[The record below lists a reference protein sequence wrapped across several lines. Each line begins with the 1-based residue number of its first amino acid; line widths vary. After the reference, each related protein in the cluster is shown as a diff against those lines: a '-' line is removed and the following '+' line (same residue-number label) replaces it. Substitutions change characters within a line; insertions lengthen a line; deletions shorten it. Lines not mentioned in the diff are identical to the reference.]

1 MIAALRRQVSV
12 YAALAAAVPKNF
24 LAYSLWFWIGLIL
37 NTIQMMVFVFFWR
50 GIYANTD
57 SINGLTLQNTL
68 NYILLAQIF
77 NALTETVMLWEI
89 GMNVRDGNIAHVLLR
104 PLDIQGSYY
113 VISLTTAAT
122 GIVLQIP
129 MAVVATVFFGLTWS
143 LDPAVWGAFL
153 VTALL
158 GRTVLFFFDYL
169 LAGLTFY
176 TTEVWGL
183 AVLIFG
189 AGLFLSG
196 AMVPLEIMPD
206 WLRSIVLALP
216 FAQTLAVPISILS
229 GIQPL
234 SAAPR
239 LWLTQLAWIAG
250 LAVASRLF
258 FNFAVR
264 KVTVQGG

>member
-1 MIAALRRQVSV
+1 MITALRRSVSV
-12 YAALAAAVPKNF
+12 YVALAAAVPKNF

-50 GIYANTD
+50 GVYANTD
-57 SINGLTLQNTL
+57 TISGLDLRTTL
-68 NYILLAQIF
+68 NYILLAQVF
-77 NALTETVMLWEI
+77 NALTDTQMLWEI
-89 GMNVRDGNIAHVLLR
+89 GQNLREGNIAHVLLR

-113 VISLTTAAT
+113 VISLAHAAT
-122 GIVLQIP
+122 GIIWQIP
-129 MAVVATVFFGLTWS
+129 MAVIATVFFGLSWP

-153 VTALL
+153 ITALL

-196 AMVPLEIMPD
+196 AMVPLEIMPG
-206 WLRSIVLALP
+206 WLRTVVLALP

-234 SAAPR
+234 SEAPR
-239 LWLTQLAWIAG
+239 LWLIQLAWIGG
-250 LAVASRLF
+250 LAVASRAF